1 MLMVTYGLKELGP
14 LQEKVKI
21 RKHAVA
27 KYLFLFFLG
36 LGAWRIDLANY
47 NLR

>member
-27 KYLFLFFLG
+27 KSLFLFFFRPGRLE
-36 LGAWRIDLANY
+36 D
-47 NLR
+47 

>member
-1 MLMVTYGLKELGP
+1 MVTYRLKEPGP

-27 KYLFLFFLG
+27 KSLLLFLG